1 MVEKISD
8 PKPPRGIARALYRA
22 PIWLY
27 KINLGFLLGKRFL
40 MLTHTGRKSG
50 LHHRTVV
57 EVVKHEPD
65 NNTYFIASGWGEN
78 SDWVKNITVGPQVQ
92 VQVGNKH
99 WDMIAERLIPNQAE
113 EVIFDYA
120 QRHPSA
126 MMNLA
131 RMMGYKLDGSEQ
143 DFRELGRQLPL
154 FALKPKT

>member
-8 PKPPRGIARALYRA
+8 PKPPRGITRALYRA
-22 PIWLY
+22 PIWLN
-27 KINLGFLLGKRFL
+27 KIKLGFLLGQRFL

-50 LHHRTVV
+50 LHHQTVV

-65 NNTYFIASGWGEN
+65 NNTCYIASGWGEN
-78 SDWVKNITVGPQVQ
+78 SDWVKNITVAPQVQ

-99 WDMIAERLIPNQAE
+99 WDMIAERLIPDQAE
-113 EVIFDYA
+113 KVIIDYA